1 MAFLPN
7 NIQNNF
13 FQTPM
18 SINDFEVQEVK
29 GHGKFGSVSKVIYK
43 KTGMIFALK
52 IIKKNEETEIDF
64 LREKQIL

>member
-52 IIKKNEETEIDF
+52 IIKK
-64 LREKQIL
+64 